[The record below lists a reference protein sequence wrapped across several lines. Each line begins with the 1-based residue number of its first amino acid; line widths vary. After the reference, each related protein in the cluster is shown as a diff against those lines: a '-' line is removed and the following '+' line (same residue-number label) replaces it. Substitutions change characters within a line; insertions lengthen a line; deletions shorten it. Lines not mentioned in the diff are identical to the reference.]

1 MGRSEVRVSDQVN
14 AWIDKLEDL
23 TSKDLEDVF
32 QACWL
37 IMEAR
42 REVCR
47 VLGCSTFDEET

>member
-1 MGRSEVRVSDQVN
+1 MGREAQVN
-14 AWIDKLEDL
+14 AWISKLEDL
-23 TSKDLEDVF
+23 TSDQLENVF

-47 VLGCSTFDEET
+47 VLGCKSFEE